1 MNPVVIVKTGSKIDT
16 LEYVAGDYEHWIAR
30 GMGLDEDDCMVVDVA
45 AGEALPE
52 LEGIAGVV
60 VTGSGSMVTEAEP
73 WMVESAAWL
82 REAVM
87 AKLPVLGICFGH
99 QLLAWAL
106 GGEVDYNPR
115 GVEVGTVHIELTDR
129 GVGDPLLS
137 VLPTEFDAQL
147 SHSQSVIHLPTGA
160 RLLASSEMEPNQAF
174 TWGEHAWGI
183 QFHPEFDSAVIPHFI
198 EYYRETLD
206 EEGRDVAALLES
218 VHETSESTAVLKRFA
233 AIVEELYEGT

>member
-1 MNPVVIVKTGSKIDT
+1 MNPVVIVKTGTKIAD
-16 LEYVAGDYEHWIAR
+16 LEYIAGDYEHWIAR
-30 GMGLDEDDCMVVDVA
+30 GMGLDEDEVMVVDVA
-45 AGEALPE
+45 ADEELPD
-52 LEGIAGVV
+52 LEDIAGVV
-60 VTGSGSMVTEAEP
+60 VTGSGAMVTEALP
-73 WMVESAAWL
+73 WMEESAAWL

-87 AKLPVLGICFGH
+87 AKIPVLGICFGH

-147 SHSQSVIHLPTGA
+147 SHSQSVIHLPKGA
-160 RLLASSEMEPNQAF
+160 RLLASSEMEPHQGF

-183 QFHPEFDSAVIPHFI
+183 QFHPEFDATVIPHFI
-198 EYYRETLD
+198 EYYRETL
-206 EEGRDVAALLES
+206 EEQGRDVAALLEA
-218 VHETSESTAVLKRFA
+218 VHAAPESAAVLKRFA
-233 AIVEELYEGT
+233 AIVKEAYEGA